1 MITAL
6 LLVLAQV
13 ATATSSTT
21 PAPAPKLGGGFGL
34 PRPTATSARVVITDA
49 TLAPSGRS
57 RGAFSVANQP
67 AAQAFRMPAPDA
79 SGDAADAQ
87 ARMDA
92 AARDGYWTAGNIRYN
107 THLLSEAR
115 GEWDAAEENCRRTPG
130 CRPVMKPDGIL
141 PTGAETRKKLGL
153 TR

>member
-6 LLVLAQV
+6 LLVLAQA
-13 ATATSSTT
+13 ATAT
-21 PAPAPKLGGGFGL
+21 PAPKLGGGFGL
-34 PRPTATSARVVITDA
+34 PKPTVIAKARVVITDQ
-49 TLAPSGRS
+49 TLAPTGRG

-67 AAQAFRMPAPDA
+67 AAQAFRMPVPDI

-107 THLLSEAR
+107 THLLSGAR

-141 PTGAETRKKLGL
+141 PTGEEQRKKLGL

>member
-1 MITAL
+1 MITAAIV
-6 LLVLAQV
+6 LVLTQV
-13 ATATSSTT
+13 AVAT
-21 PAPAPKLGGGFGL
+21 PAPKLGGGFGL
-34 PRPTATSARVVITDA
+34 PRPTVTAKARVDITDA
-49 TLAPSGRS
+49 TLATAGPV

-67 AAQAFRMPAPDA
+67 AARAFLMPVPDV

-107 THLLSEAR
+107 TRILSGAR
-115 GEWDAAEENCRRTPG
+115 SEWDAAEENCRRTPG
-130 CRPVMKPDGIL
+130 CRPVIKPDGIL
-141 PTGAETRKKLGL
+141 PTGEEQRKRLGL

>member
-6 LLVLAQV
+6 LLVLAQT
-13 ATATSSTT
+13 ATAT
-21 PAPAPKLGGGFGL
+21 PAPKLGGGFGQ
-34 PRPTATSARVVITDA
+34 PRPTVTAKARVVITDE
-49 TLAPSGRS
+49 TLAPTGPG

-67 AAQAFRMPAPDA
+67 AAQAFRMPVPDI

-107 THLLSEAR
+107 THLLSGR
-115 GEWDAAEENCRRTPG
+115 VENGTRPKRTAG
-130 CRPVMKPDGIL
+130 GL
-141 PTGAETRKKLGL
+141 QGAGR
-153 TR
+153 

>member
-1 MITAL
+1 MIAAL
-6 LLVLAQV
+6 LLVLAQT
-13 ATATSSTT
+13 ATAT
-21 PAPAPKLGGGFGL
+21 PAPKLGGGFGQ
-34 PRPTATSARVVITDA
+34 PKPTVTARARVVITDA
-49 TLAPSGRS
+49 TLAPTGRG
-57 RGAFSVANQP
+57 RGSFSIGNITGAP
-67 AAQAFRMPAPDA
+67 AVMMPAPDVA
-79 SGDAADAQ
+79 DDAAKAQ

-107 THLLSEAR
+107 THLLSGAR

-141 PTGAETRKKLGL
+141 PTGAEQRKKLGL

>member
-6 LLVLAQV
+6 LLVLAQTV
-13 ATATSSTT
+13 AST
-21 PAPAPKLGGGFGL
+21 PAPKLGGGFGL
-34 PRPTATSARVVITDA
+34 PKPTATAARVVITDA
-49 TLAPSGRS
+49 NLSPAGTGRGS
-57 RGAFSVANQP
+57 FSVANQP
-67 AAQAFRMPAPDA
+67 AAQAFRMPVPDA

-107 THLLSEAR
+107 THLLSGAR

-130 CRPVMKPDGIL
+130 CRPVMKPNGIL
-141 PTGAETRKKLGL
+141 PTGEEQRKKLGL